1 MVVFLFFIVVIL
13 KPLFVL
19 DGQPFLLCS
28 GLFCVF
34 FPLGFKFE
42 DGHLGQFEADDK
54 PLTP

>member
-1 MVVFLFFIVVIL
+1 M
-13 KPLFVL
+13 L

-34 FPLGFKFE
+34 FSLGFKFE